1 MSEVRPVVLI
11 STSMVALSN
20 ARATSK
26 NGIKSTYVTLDI
38 YIGKFRYYNIKSR
51 INDILNKISH
61 I

>member
-1 MSEVRPVVLI
+1 
-11 STSMVALSN
+11 MVALSN

-26 NGIKSTYVTLDI
+26 NGRKNTYVALDI